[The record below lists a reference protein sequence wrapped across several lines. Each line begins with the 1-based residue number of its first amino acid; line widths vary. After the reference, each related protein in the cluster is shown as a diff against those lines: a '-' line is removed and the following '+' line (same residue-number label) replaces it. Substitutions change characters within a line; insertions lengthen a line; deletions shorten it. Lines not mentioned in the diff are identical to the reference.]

1 MNCAAT
7 NLVLLSANKLRRSNL
22 VAVGLIVVKFYLYDL
37 MRLFLVFL
45 GLASIVL
52 ISFFLWGDSLML
64 SFTQEGTVAWLG
76 KYGPWAW
83 IAAIL
88 LLMAD
93 LVLPLPATLI
103 MSALGFIYGPIL
115 GGCISVAGSFMSGSA
130 GYWICRSLGV
140 KAAIR
145 ILGSKDYER
154 GKKLSGKVGGWVV
167 VLSRW
172 LPVFPEVV
180 ACMAGLTRMKPGY
193 FHLALLCGSLPMG
206 FTYALVGSAGLDHP
220 GWAIALSFG
229 LPPLIWFIVHA
240 VFRVTLKQVP

>member
-1 MNCAAT
+1 
-7 NLVLLSANKLRRSNL
+7 
-22 VAVGLIVVKFYLYDL
+22 
-37 MRLFLVFL
+37 MRLLLVFL
-45 GLASIVL
+45 GLAAMVL
-52 ISFFLWGDSLML
+52 ITFFIWGDTLML
-64 SFTQEGTVAWLG
+64 SFNQEGTIAWLNQ
-76 KYGPWAW
+76 YGPWAGF
-83 IAAIL
+83 AAIL

-93 LVLPLPATLI
+93 LILPLPATLI

-115 GGCISVAGSFMSGSA
+115 GGIISVMGSFMAGSA
-130 GYWICRSLGV
+130 GYWICRSLGE

-145 ILGSKDYER
+145 ILGVKDYER

-180 ACMAGLTRMKPGY
+180 ACMAGLTRMKAGY

-206 FTYALVGSAGLDHP
+206 FTYAFVGAAGLEHP

-229 LPPLIWFIVHA
+229 LPPFIWFIVGS
-240 VFRVTLKQVP
+240 VFKVTLKQTPLN